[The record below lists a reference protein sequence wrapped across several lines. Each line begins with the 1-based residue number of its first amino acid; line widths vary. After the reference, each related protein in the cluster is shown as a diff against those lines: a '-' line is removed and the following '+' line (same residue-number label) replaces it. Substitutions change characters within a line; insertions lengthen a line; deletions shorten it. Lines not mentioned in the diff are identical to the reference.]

1 MSAVDGFDEMREAHL
16 AIEGGEFE
24 QPTDVPERGEGYEP
38 EEGVPP
44 ARDPSDVGAS
54 EDGRVREIVSQRG
67 KIRDGQSENEQLRA
81 ELEAIRAREAQSQ
94 HLLGQLAERTEF
106 LRQQEIQRQQQAL
119 AWQQQ
124 AAQQA
129 AQQQAVEQ
137 DPEPDPE
144 EAPFAHLQW
153 QRRQERAEFE
163 GVIGD
168 LRRQIAQVS
177 GTMVQR
183 TGASLAENFRSTVR
197 SLEQDYATQVP
208 DYFDAYSHLEENQ
221 RQQLRI
227 VLSGHPQFQ
236 NNPQLME
243 KAVDAG
249 IENRKAE
256 FLVSCLNVNPR
267 TGRPDPALGFRVH
280 PSSALYELAKTTGYQ
295 PRGGGGQQ
303 IASAEE
309 IAQYQPDAAVTAGHK
324 RSRNG
329 MKHSEQMARLQR
341 AQNGAAMGGS
351 SASASGLPGAM
362 ELLSMPMDEF
372 RAFSEAYPDYIA
384 QVMGRDM

>member
-1 MSAVDGFDEMREAHL
+1 MMGAVDGFEEMRQAHL
-16 AIEGGEFE
+16 AVESGEFE
-24 QPTDVPERGEGYEP
+24 QGTDVSERGEVYEQ

-67 KIRDGQSENEQLRA
+67 KIRDGQTENEQLRA
-81 ELEAIRAREAQSQ
+81 ELEQIRAREAQSQ
-94 HLLGQLAERTEF
+94 HLLGQLAERTEY
-106 LRQQEIQRQQQAL
+106 LRQQEILRQQQAL
-119 AWQQQ
+119 AYQ
-124 AAQQA
+124 QQA

-137 DPEPDPE
+137 DPEPDAE

-163 GVIGD
+163 GVIQD
-168 LRRQIAQVS
+168 LRQQIAQVS

-197 SLEQDYATQVP
+197 SLEQDYAQQVP

-236 NNPQLME
+236 SNPQLME
-243 KAVDAG
+243 RAIDAG

-267 TGRPDPALGFRVH
+267 TGKPDPALGFRVH

-295 PRGGGGQQ
+295 PRNGQQ

-309 IAQYQPDAAVTAGHK
+309 IAQYQPEAPGTPGHK

-329 MKHSEQMARLQR
+329 PKHSEQMARLQR
-341 AQNGAAMGGS
+341 AQGGSAMGGA
-351 SASASGLPGAM
+351 SASASGLPGAID
-362 ELLSMPMDEF
+362 LLQMPMDEF
-372 RAFSEAYPDYIA
+372 RAFSEAYPDYVA
-384 QVMGRDM
+384 QVMGRDMG